1 VQARVSGARRHSNH
15 ADRGSQADRV
25 SSPRRAASLLPA
37 MKTIDAARAR
47 QLAWLALGVYLAGL
61 GISAT
66 FRAQGDFNVYYR
78 AGHRV
83 LHHLAIYPP
92 DDSDRF
98 LYAPIFAIAFAPLA
112 ALPRHLAQ
120 FFFFAINAFSLI
132 ELILGAGVMLFGRER
147 QLPAE
152 LMIVPVLLSFRFIDN
167 NFDHGQINLPTLALI
182 VWSIIYAG
190 ESNDAWA
197 GLMIAAAILIKPFAI
212 LAALHLAIRKHF
224 ATLGWA
230 IVAGLALLVV
240 PVVVFGPHGL
250 IDQTGSYA
258 AAIASMTNR
267 YRTML
272 TNQSAVSAV
281 ARLMSLRVGTDAE
294 TSPVATIVGMGLELM
309 LVAAVSL
316 WDWRS
321 ADRGN
326 LASRLAL
333 CGFFCLMPSFAPIS
347 WKSYYAAMLVPYMA
361 LTAGLWTDS
370 AVGRRAPIFLWTLF
384 GLSVLLNLAT
394 GNYLNRIALFYSAHF
409 VSSLLAL
416 AALFALWRTNEAT
429 RA

>member
-1 VQARVSGARRHSNH
+1 
-15 ADRGSQADRV
+15 
-25 SSPRRAASLLPA
+25 
-37 MKTIDAARAR
+37 MKTIDATRAR
-47 QLAWLALGVYLAGL
+47 RLAWLAVGVYLVGL

-83 LHHLAIYPP
+83 LLGHAIYPP

-112 ALPRHLAQ
+112 LLPRHLAQ
-120 FFFFAINAFSLI
+120 FVFFALNAFSLI
-132 ELILGAGVMLFGRER
+132 EFILGSGVILFGRER
-147 QLPAE
+147 QLSAA
-152 LMIVPVLLSFRFIDN
+152 LIVVPVLLSFRFIDN

-182 VWSIIYAG
+182 VWAIIYAE
-190 ESNDAWA
+190 ESHDALA
-197 GLMIAAAILIKPFAI
+197 GLMLTAAILIKPFAL

-224 ATLGWA
+224 AVLGWA
-230 IVAGLALLVV
+230 VVAGVALLIV
-240 PVVVFGPHGL
+240 PIAVFRPRGW
-250 IDQTGSYA
+250 IDQTGAYVT
-258 AAIASMTNR
+258 AIVSMTNR

-281 ARLMSLRVGTDAE
+281 ARLMSIRMGTDAE
-294 TSPVATIVGMGLELM
+294 TSPVATMVGMGLEII
-309 LVAAVSL
+309 LVATVSL
-316 WDWRS
+316 WDWMSDERT
-321 ADRGN
+321 A
-326 LASRLAL
+326 LANRLAL

-361 LTAGLWTDS
+361 LSAALLTDRAG
-370 AVGRRAPIFLWTLF
+370 GQPAPKIAWTLF
-384 GLSVLLNLAT
+384 ALSVLFNLAT
-394 GNYLNRIALFYSAHF
+394 GNYLNRVALFYSAHF

-416 AALFALWRTNEAT
+416 AALFALRSTTEGS

>member
-1 VQARVSGARRHSNH
+1 
-15 ADRGSQADRV
+15 
-25 SSPRRAASLLPA
+25 
-37 MKTIDAARAR
+37 MKNIDAARAR
-47 QLAWLALGVYLAGL
+47 QLAWLAMGVYLVGL

-83 LHHLAIYPP
+83 LLGHSIYPV

-120 FFFFAINAFSLI
+120 FVFFAINAFSLI
-132 ELILGAGVMLFGRER
+132 EFIVGAGVILFGRER
-147 QLPAE
+147 RLPA
-152 LMIVPVLLSFRFIDN
+152 LLIVVPVLLSFRFIDN

-182 VWSIIYAG
+182 VWAIIYAE
-190 ESNDAWA
+190 ESHDAWA
-197 GLMIAAAILIKPFAI
+197 ALMLAAAILIKPFAV
-212 LAALHLAIRKHF
+212 LAAIHLAIRRHF

-230 IVAGLALLVV
+230 VVAGVALLVV
-240 PVVVFGPHGL
+240 PIVIFGPHGL
-250 IDQTGSYA
+250 IDQTEAYVT
-258 AAIASMTNR
+258 AIASMTNR

-272 TNQSAVSAV
+272 TNQSSVSAV

-294 TSPVATIVGMGLELM
+294 TSPIATIVGMGFEFV
-309 LVAAVSL
+309 LVAAVLL

-321 ADRGN
+321 DERRGKF
-326 LASRLAL
+326 ASRLAL

-361 LTAGLWTDS
+361 LTAALLIDRAAEKS
-370 AVGRRAPIFLWTLF
+370 APKIVWTLF
-384 GLSVLLNLAT
+384 ALSVLLNLAT

-416 AALFALWRTNEAT
+416 AAVFALWLTTKESA
-429 RA
+429 A

>member
-1 VQARVSGARRHSNH
+1 
-15 ADRGSQADRV
+15 V

-47 QLAWLALGVYLAGL
+47 QFAWLALGVYLAGL

-120 FFFFAINAFSLI
+120 FVFFAINAFSLI
-132 ELILGAGVMLFGRER
+132 ELVLGAGVLLFGRQR

-152 LMIVPVLLSFRFIDN
+152 LIVVPVLLSFRFIDN

-230 IVAGLALLVV
+230 IVAGIALLVV

-250 IDQTGSYA
+250 IDQTGAYVT
-258 AAIASMTNR
+258 AIASMTNR

-281 ARLMSLRVGTDAE
+281 ARLMSLRIGGDAE
-294 TSPVATIVGMGLELM
+294 TSPTATIVGMGIEII
-309 LVAAVSL
+309 LVAAVSF
-316 WDWRS
+316 WDWKS
-321 ADRGN
+321 GDQGSFAN
-326 LASRLAL
+326 RLAL
-333 CGFFCLMPSFAPIS
+333 CGLFCLMPSFAPIS
-347 WKSYYAAMLVPYMA
+347 WKSYYAAILVPYMA
-361 LTAGLWTDS
+361 LTAALWTDRN
-370 AVGRRAPIFLWTLF
+370 AGHRAPILVWSLF
-384 GLSVLLNLAT
+384 ALSVVLNLAT

-416 AALFALWRTNEAT
+416 AAVFALWLSTEAVQQ
-429 RA
+429 

>member
-1 VQARVSGARRHSNH
+1 M
-15 ADRGSQADRV
+15 

-47 QLAWLALGVYLAGL
+47 QFAWLALGVYLAGL

-120 FFFFAINAFSLI
+120 FVFFAINAFSLI
-132 ELILGAGVMLFGRER
+132 ELVLGAGVLLFGRQR

-152 LMIVPVLLSFRFIDN
+152 LIVVPVLLSFRFIDN

-230 IVAGLALLVV
+230 IVAGIALLVV

-250 IDQTGSYA
+250 IDQTGAYVT
-258 AAIASMTNR
+258 AIASMTNR

-281 ARLMSLRVGTDAE
+281 ARLMSLRIGGDAE
-294 TSPVATIVGMGLELM
+294 TSPTATIVGMGIEII
-309 LVAAVSL
+309 LVAAVSF
-316 WDWRS
+316 WDWKS
-321 ADRGN
+321 GDQGSFAN
-326 LASRLAL
+326 RLAL
-333 CGFFCLMPSFAPIS
+333 CGLFCLMPSFAPIS
-347 WKSYYAAMLVPYMA
+347 WKSYYAAILVPYMA
-361 LTAGLWTDS
+361 LTAALWTDRN
-370 AVGRRAPIFLWTLF
+370 AGHRAPILVWSLF
-384 GLSVLLNLAT
+384 ALSVVLNLAT

-416 AALFALWRTNEAT
+416 AAVFALWLSTEAVQQ
-429 RA
+429 

>member
-1 VQARVSGARRHSNH
+1 
-15 ADRGSQADRV
+15 
-25 SSPRRAASLLPA
+25 
-37 MKTIDAARAR
+37 MKNIDAARAR
-47 QLAWLALGVYLAGL
+47 QLAWLAMAAYLVGL

-83 LHHLAIYPP
+83 LHGHAIYPV

-120 FFFFAINAFSLI
+120 FVFFAINAFSLI

-147 QLPAE
+147 RLSAA
-152 LMIVPVLLSFRFIDN
+152 LIVVPVLLSFRFIDN

-182 VWSIIYAG
+182 VWAIIYAD
-190 ESNDAWA
+190 EPHDAWA
-197 GLMIAAAILIKPFAI
+197 GLMLAAAILIKPFAL
-212 LAALHLAIRKHF
+212 LAALHLAIRRHF
-224 ATLGWA
+224 ATLGWTV
-230 IVAGLALLVV
+230 VAGIALIVV
-240 PVVVFGPHGL
+240 PIVIFGPRGW
-250 IDQTGSYA
+250 IDQTGAYA
-258 AAIASMTNR
+258 TAIASMTNR

-294 TSPVATIVGMGLELM
+294 TSATATIVGMGIEVV

-316 WDWRS
+316 WDWRRD
-321 ADRGN
+321 DRGT
-326 LASRLAL
+326 LVSRLAL

-347 WKSYYAAMLVPYMA
+347 WKSYYAALLVPYMA
-361 LTAGLWTDS
+361 LTAALWTD
-370 AVGRRAPIFLWTLF
+370 RAARKSPPKLVLTLF
-384 GLSVLLNLAT
+384 ALSVLLNLAT
-394 GNYLNRIALFYSAHF
+394 GNYLNRVALFYSAHF
-409 VSSLLAL
+409 VSSLLVL
-416 AALFALWRTNEAT
+416 AAVFALWITSEAAQT
-429 RA
+429 